1 MMNHRLVVP
10 PRVVLLQLSCLH
22 HPPPD
27 RPHLPPQL
35 VQRLRCAMVVE
46 HRAEGERPAPAESNR
61 EDVERRADHEALEVP
76 WPLPPRPAQEPQ
88 AACQPLAL
96 SAPALGLL

>member
-1 MMNHRLVVP
+1 MMNHRLIVLLRRHWPVMHLRLIVPPGVVP
-10 PRVVLLQLSCLH
+10 LQLSCPH

-35 VQRLRCAMVVE
+35 VQWLRCAMVFE
-46 HRAEGERPAPAESNR
+46 HRAEGERPAPAESNQ

-76 WPLPPRPAQEPQ
+76 
-88 AACQPLAL
+88 
-96 SAPALGLL
+96 

>member
-1 MMNHRLVVP
+1 MMNHRLVVHIRRHGPMMHHRLIVP
-10 PRVVLLQLSCLH
+10 PGVVPLLLSCLH

-46 HRAEGERPAPAESNR
+46 HRAEGERPAPAASSQEV
-61 EDVERRADHEALEVP
+61 VEPQAVLEALEVP
-76 WPLPPRPAQEPQ
+76 
-88 AACQPLAL
+88 
-96 SAPALGLL
+96 